1 MSWEVLRLL
10 YIYFLSLSWWHA
22 GAQGLAG
29 TNYVWVQ
36 CDLCDKW
43 RELPKGHQVRL
54 DQKIYT

>member
-10 YIYFLSLSWWHA
+10 YIFILSLSWWYA
-22 GAQGLAG
+22 GAQGLVG

-54 DQKIYT
+54 HQKIYT